1 MLNSTCYVAQGY
13 AVLVF
18 PHALPLN
25 SLVCDLSCFFM
36 VIVQY
41 GLAIVQA
48 AGLAAVGGP

>member
-1 MLNSTCYVAQGY
+1 MLNSTYCYVAGLRCVSLPTCP
-13 AVLVF
+13 AFKF
-18 PHALPLN
+18 PL
-25 SLVCDLSCFFM
+25 CDLSCFFM